1 MCVGSDL
8 AGEHDVLPVVAV
20 AVVDPLGLVVALLY
34 PGLAARARPRLVEV
48 YPYRPGARPLHI
60 PGALGGPPAPDLGPG
75 VAQQPAE
82 HVSLALDTEEGYKE
96 KENRVKVPTC
106 PKLVEQ
112 TVPQTPLWRTSSR
125 PDSPGGERR
134 TWVPELQRAGAS
146 SLRAVGLT
154 YYRK

>member
-1 MCVGSDL
+1 MGSDL

-48 YPYRPGARPLHI
+48 YPYRPGARPLHV
-60 PGALGGPPAPDLGPG
+60 PGALGRPPAPDLGPG

-96 KENRVKVPTC
+96 KET
-106 PKLVEQ
+106 
-112 TVPQTPLWRTSSR
+112 
-125 PDSPGGERR
+125 
-134 TWVPELQRAGAS
+134 RA
-146 SLRAVGLT
+146 
-154 YYRK
+154 

>member
-1 MCVGSDL
+1 MFVGSDL

-48 YPYRPGARPLHI
+48 YPYRPGARPLHV
-60 PGALGGPPAPDLGPG
+60 PGALGRPPAPDLGPG

-96 KENRVKVPTC
+96 TET
-106 PKLVEQ
+106 
-112 TVPQTPLWRTSSR
+112 
-125 PDSPGGERR
+125 
-134 TWVPELQRAGAS
+134 RA
-146 SLRAVGLT
+146 
-154 YYRK
+154 